1 MQHSLSKKGLSG
13 RDRQANA
20 CYCEDHLTGV
30 RLYSIWLRAMTLM
43 VDTSKRRR
51 RRQAA
56 SRAPVNVDFHV
67 GRQIR
72 IRRVLQGLSQA
83 ALAESL
89 GVSFQ
94 QIQKYERGAN
104 RISAGHL
111 FELAR
116 TLSCTPNEFFEGLQ
130 IDAGLRGAYTGLGK
144 DELSL
149 CLAFRNLDVRARRAI
164 LAFAR
169 SLS

>member
-1 MQHSLSKKGLSG
+1 M
-13 RDRQANA
+13 
-20 CYCEDHLTGV
+20 
-30 RLYSIWLRAMTLM
+30 LM
-43 VDTSKRRR
+43 VDSSKRRR
-51 RRQAA
+51 RREVA

-72 IRRVLQGLSQA
+72 TRRVLQGLSQA
-83 ALAESL
+83 ALAASI

-104 RISAGHL
+104 RVSAGHL

-130 IDAGLRGAYTGLGK
+130 IDATLRDAYTGLGD

-149 CLAFRNLDVRARRAI
+149 CIAYRNLDARARRAI